1 MKTAVIGSRNL
12 SINILEDYLPQG
24 TDEIISGGAKGIDK
38 CAEAFAKRH
47 NIKITV
53 IRPDYK
59 RYGRA
64 APLKR
69 NDEIVALADVVLAIW
84 DGNSRGTEYVINK
97 CKELGKPLVLK
108 IIR

>member
-12 SINILEDYLPQG
+12 SINNLEDYLPQG

-38 CAEAFAKRH
+38 CAEDVAKKH
-47 NIKITV
+47 NMKITV
-53 IRPDYK
+53 IRPDYD

-69 NDEIVALADVVLAIW
+69 KDEIVALADVVLAIW
-84 DGNSRGTEYVINK
+84 DGKSRGTKYVINK